1 MPLALPCLRACLCPA
16 PPFRTIYLPA
26 AIISLTPLNRRRAA
40 KQAAEEVVGLNNEL
54 VQRERAWAEE
64 KLRLLATI
72 EQAEVK
78 TRALA
83 LTNTGAGGRVQELE
97 RELDDLRLVS
107 AQERGEAQRLQA
119 HAARLAA
126 DLEAANARIERMQQA
141 SQQEGGAFGSLQR
154 EHRDKTERLRELQ
167 EAASRDA
174 DALSAAERVRD
185 ELLGRLRE
193 EEDKSEEFAQTLDLI
208 KGFTPKYYE
217 TVRVLLGE
225 AKGADGRDVPLLD
238 K

>member
-1 MPLALPCLRACLCPA
+1 MLCGNLLLVTACDLC
-16 PPFRTIYLPA
+16 RK
-26 AIISLTPLNRRRAA
+26 RAA
-40 KQAAEEVVGLNNEL
+40 KQAAAEVVGLNSEL

-78 TRALA
+78 TRALS
-83 LTNTGAGGRVQELE
+83 LSNTSAGGRERELE
-97 RELDDLRLVS
+97 RELDDVRLVQE
-107 AQERGEAQRLQA
+107 QERAEARRLEA
-119 HAARLAA
+119 HVARLSSE
-126 DLEAANARIERMQQA
+126 LEQASSRMERMRHA
-141 SQQEGGAFGSLQR
+141 SQLEGGAFGNLKS
-154 EHRDKTERLRELQ
+154 EHANKTEQLRELQ
-167 EAASRDA
+167 EAAARNG

-208 KGFTPKYYE
+208 KGFTPKYFD
-217 TVRVLLGE
+217 TVRVLLNE
-225 AKGADGRDVPLLD
+225 AKGTSRDVPLLD